1 MDLFSIIW
9 LIVAIG
15 FIALP
20 AAIDKKLK
28 NAGRQG
34 QNLPGGN
41 NRKSFNQGKWPIPS
55 ISPQNRHVIKKYTGK
70 EEAIQD
76 EDFVRQRKS
85 VNNSPMQEGVKN
97 IAKASE
103 TSTELPLEAKSA
115 SNQIKN
121 NQKISSGKFIINSKD
136 MIIYSSLMNPKFK
149 EF

>member
-9 LIVAIG
+9 LIVAIV

-34 QNLPGGN
+34 QNLPGSN
-41 NRKSFNQGKWPIPS
+41 NRKSSNEGKWPIPS
-55 ISPQNRHVIKKYTGK
+55 VSPQNRHVIKKYISK
-70 EEAIQD
+70 EEPVQND
-76 EDFVRQRKS
+76 DFVWQRKS
-85 VNNSPMQEGVKN
+85 VNNSPIQEGVENK
-97 IAKASE
+97 E
-103 TSTELPLEAKSA
+103 TSTELPLGAKST

-121 NQKISSGKFIINSKD
+121 NQKVSSGKFIINSKD

>member
-9 LIVAIG
+9 LVVAII

-34 QNLPGGN
+34 QNLPGSN
-41 NRKSFNQGKWPIPS
+41 NRKSSNEGKWPIPS
-55 ISPQNRHVIKKYTGK
+55 VSPQNRHVIKKYISK
-70 EEAIQD
+70 EEPVQND
-76 EDFVRQRKS
+76 DFVWQRKS
-85 VNNSPMQEGVKN
+85 VNNSPIQEGVENK
-97 IAKASE
+97 E
-103 TSTELPLEAKSA
+103 TSTELPLGAKST

-121 NQKISSGKFIINSKD
+121 NQKVSSGKFIINSKD

>member
-41 NRKSFNQGKWPIPS
+41 NRKSSNEGKWPIPS
-55 ISPQNRHVIKKYTGK
+55 VTPQNRHVIKKYISK
-70 EEAIQD
+70 EEPVQND
-76 EDFVRQRKS
+76 DFVWQRKS

-97 IAKASE
+97 KE
-103 TSTELPLEAKSA
+103 TSTELPLEAKST

-121 NQKISSGKFIINSKD
+121 NQKVSSGKFIINSKD

>member
-9 LIVAIG
+9 LVVAIV

-34 QNLPGGN
+34 QNLPGSN
-41 NRKSFNQGKWPIPS
+41 NRKSSNEGKWPIPS
-55 ISPQNRHVIKKYTGK
+55 VSPQNRHVIKKYISK
-70 EEAIQD
+70 EEPVQND
-76 EDFVRQRKS
+76 DFVWQRKS
-85 VNNSPMQEGVKN
+85 VNNSPIQEGVENK
-97 IAKASE
+97 E
-103 TSTELPLEAKSA
+103 TSTELPLGAKST

-121 NQKISSGKFIINSKD
+121 NQKVSSGKFIINSKD

>member
-9 LIVAIG
+9 LVVAIV

-34 QNLPGGN
+34 QNLPGSN
-41 NRKSFNQGKWPIPS
+41 NRKSSNEGKWPIPS
-55 ISPQNRHVIKKYTGK
+55 VSPQNRHVIKKYISK
-70 EEAIQD
+70 EELVQND
-76 EDFVRQRKS
+76 DFVWQRKS
-85 VNNSPMQEGVKN
+85 VNNSPIQEGVENK
-97 IAKASE
+97 E
-103 TSTELPLEAKSA
+103 TSTELPLGAKST

-121 NQKISSGKFIINSKD
+121 SQKVSSGKFIINSKD

>member
-9 LIVAIG
+9 LVVAIV

-34 QNLPGGN
+34 QNLPGSN
-41 NRKSFNQGKWPIPS
+41 NRKSSNQGKWPIPS
-55 ISPQNRHVIKKYTGK
+55 VTPQNRHVIKKYISK
-70 EEAIQD
+70 EEPVQD
-76 EDFVRQRKS
+76 DDFVWQRKS
-85 VNNSPMQEGVKN
+85 VNNSPMQESVKN
-97 IAKASE
+97 KE
-103 TSTELPLEAKSA
+103 TSTELPLGAKST

>member
-9 LIVAIG
+9 LVVAIV

-34 QNLPGGN
+34 QNLPGSN
-41 NRKSFNQGKWPIPS
+41 NRKSSNEGKWPIPS
-55 ISPQNRHVIKKYTGK
+55 VSPQNRHVIKKYISK
-70 EEAIQD
+70 EEPVQND
-76 EDFVRQRKS
+76 DFVWQRKS
-85 VNNSPMQEGVKN
+85 VNNSPIQEGVENK
-97 IAKASE
+97 E
-103 TSTELPLEAKSA
+103 TSTELPLGAKST

-121 NQKISSGKFIINSKD
+121 SQKVSSGKFIINSKD

>member
-9 LIVAIG
+9 LVVAIV

-34 QNLPGGN
+34 QNLPGSN
-41 NRKSFNQGKWPIPS
+41 NRKSSNEGKWPIPS
-55 ISPQNRHVIKKYTGK
+55 VSPQNRHVIKKYISK
-70 EEAIQD
+70 EEPVQND
-76 EDFVRQRKS
+76 DFVWQRKS
-85 VNNSPMQEGVKN
+85 VNNSPIQEGVENK
-97 IAKASE
+97 E
-103 TSTELPLEAKSA
+103 TSTELPFGAKST

-121 NQKISSGKFIINSKD
+121 SQKVSSGKFIINSKD

>member
-9 LIVAIG
+9 LVVAIV

-34 QNLPGGN
+34 QNLPGSN
-41 NRKSFNQGKWPIPS
+41 NRKSSNEGKWPIPS
-55 ISPQNRHVIKKYTGK
+55 VSPQNRHVIKKYISK
-70 EEAIQD
+70 EEPVQND
-76 EDFVRQRKS
+76 DFVWQRKS
-85 VNNSPMQEGVKN
+85 VNNSPIQEGVENK
-97 IAKASE
+97 E
-103 TSTELPLEAKSA
+103 TSTELPLGAKST

>member
-9 LIVAIG
+9 LIVAIV

-41 NRKSFNQGKWPIPS
+41 NRKSSNEGKWPIPS
-55 ISPQNRHVIKKYTGK
+55 VSPQNRHVIKKYISK
-70 EEAIQD
+70 EEPVQND
-76 EDFVRQRKS
+76 DFVWQRKY
-85 VNNSPMQEGVKN
+85 VNNSPMQEGVENK
-97 IAKASE
+97 E
-103 TSTELPLEAKSA
+103 TSTELPLGAKST

-121 NQKISSGKFIINSKD
+121 NQKVSSGKFIINSKD

>member
-9 LIVAIG
+9 LIVAIV

-34 QNLPGGN
+34 QNLPGSN
-41 NRKSFNQGKWPIPS
+41 NRKSSNQGKWPIPS
-55 ISPQNRHVIKKYTGK
+55 VSPQNRHVIKKYISK
-70 EEAIQD
+70 EEPVQND
-76 EDFVRQRKS
+76 DFVWQRKS

-97 IAKASE
+97 KE
-103 TSTELPLEAKSA
+103 TSTELPLGAKST

>member
-9 LIVAIG
+9 LIVAIV

-34 QNLPGGN
+34 QNLPGSN
-41 NRKSFNQGKWPIPS
+41 NRKSSNEGKWPIPS
-55 ISPQNRHVIKKYTGK
+55 VSPQNRHVIKKYISK
-70 EEAIQD
+70 EEPVQND
-76 EDFVRQRKS
+76 DFVWQRKS
-85 VNNSPMQEGVKN
+85 VNNSPIQEGVENK
-97 IAKASE
+97 E
-103 TSTELPLEAKSA
+103 TSTELPLGAKST

-121 NQKISSGKFIINSKD
+121 SQKVSSGKFIINSKD

>member
-9 LIVAIG
+9 LVVAIV

-34 QNLPGGN
+34 QNLPGSN
-41 NRKSFNQGKWPIPS
+41 NRKSSNQGKWPIPS
-55 ISPQNRHVIKKYTGK
+55 VSPQNRHVIKKYTGK
-70 EEAIQD
+70 EEAVQD

-85 VNNSPMQEGVKN
+85 VNNSPIQEGVENK
-97 IAKASE
+97 E
-103 TSTELPLEAKSA
+103 TSTELPLGAKST

-121 NQKISSGKFIINSKD
+121 SQKVSSGKFIINSKD

>member
-9 LIVAIG
+9 LVVAIV

-34 QNLPGGN
+34 QNLPGSN
-41 NRKSFNQGKWPIPS
+41 NRKSSNQGKWPIPS
-55 ISPQNRHVIKKYTGK
+55 VTPQNRHVIKKYISK
-70 EEAIQD
+70 EEPVQND
-76 EDFVRQRKS
+76 DFVWQRKS

-97 IAKASE
+97 KAFE
-103 TSTELPLEAKSA
+103 TSTELPLGAKSA

>member
-9 LIVAIG
+9 LVVAIV

-34 QNLPGGN
+34 QNLPGSN
-41 NRKSFNQGKWPIPS
+41 NRKSSNEGKWPIPS
-55 ISPQNRHVIKKYTGK
+55 VSPQNRHVIKKYISK
-70 EEAIQD
+70 EEPVQND
-76 EDFVRQRKS
+76 DFVWQRKS

-97 IAKASE
+97 KE

>member
-9 LIVAIG
+9 LVVAIV

-41 NRKSFNQGKWPIPS
+41 NRKSSNEGKWPIPS
-55 ISPQNRHVIKKYTGK
+55 VTPQNRHVIKKYISK
-70 EEAIQD
+70 EEPVQND
-76 EDFVRQRKS
+76 DFVWQRKS

-97 IAKASE
+97 KE
-103 TSTELPLEAKSA
+103 TSTELPLEAKST

-121 NQKISSGKFIINSKD
+121 NQKVSSGKFIINSKD

>member
-9 LIVAIG
+9 LVVAIV

-41 NRKSFNQGKWPIPS
+41 NRKSSNQGKWPIPS
-55 ISPQNRHVIKKYTGK
+55 VSPQNRHVIKKYTGK
-70 EEAIQD
+70 EEAVQD

-85 VNNSPMQEGVKN
+85 VNNSPIQEGVENK
-97 IAKASE
+97 E
-103 TSTELPLEAKSA
+103 TSTELPLGAKST

-121 NQKISSGKFIINSKD
+121 SQKVSSGKFIINSKD

>member
-9 LIVAIG
+9 LIVAIV

-41 NRKSFNQGKWPIPS
+41 NRKSSNEGKWPIPS
-55 ISPQNRHVIKKYTGK
+55 VSPQNRHVIKKYISK
-70 EEAIQD
+70 EEPVQND
-76 EDFVRQRKS
+76 DFVWQIKS

-97 IAKASE
+97 KAFE
-103 TSTELPLEAKSA
+103 TGTELPLEAKST

-121 NQKISSGKFIINSKD
+121 NQKVSSGKFIINSKD

>member
-9 LIVAIG
+9 LIVAIV

-34 QNLPGGN
+34 QNLPGSN
-41 NRKSFNQGKWPIPS
+41 NRKSSNEGKWTIPS
-55 ISPQNRHVIKKYTGK
+55 VSPQNRHVIKKYISK
-70 EEAIQD
+70 EEPVQND
-76 EDFVRQRKS
+76 DFVWQRKS
-85 VNNSPMQEGVKN
+85 VNNSPMQEGVENK
-97 IAKASE
+97 E
-103 TSTELPLEAKSA
+103 TSTELPLGAKST

-121 NQKISSGKFIINSKD
+121 SQKVSSGKFIINSKD

>member
-9 LIVAIG
+9 LVVAIV

-34 QNLPGGN
+34 QNLPGSN
-41 NRKSFNQGKWPIPS
+41 NRKSSNQGKWPIPS
-55 ISPQNRHVIKKYTGK
+55 VNPQNRHVIKKYIGK
-70 EEAIQD
+70 EEAVQND
-76 EDFVRQRKS
+76 DFVWQRKS
-85 VNNSPMQEGVKN
+85 VNKSPIQEDVENK
-97 IAKASE
+97 E
-103 TSTELPLEAKSA
+103 TSTELPLGAKST

-121 NQKISSGKFIINSKD
+121 NQKVSSGKFIINSKD

>member
-9 LIVAIG
+9 LIVAIV

-41 NRKSFNQGKWPIPS
+41 NRKSSNEGKWPIPS
-55 ISPQNRHVIKKYTGK
+55 VSPQNRHVIKKYISK
-70 EEAIQD
+70 EEPVQND
-76 EDFVRQRKS
+76 DFVWQRKS
-85 VNNSPMQEGVKN
+85 VNNSPIQEGVENK
-97 IAKASE
+97 E
-103 TSTELPLEAKSA
+103 TSTELPLGAKST

-121 NQKISSGKFIINSKD
+121 SQKVSSGKFIINSKD